1 MMNVFSVL
9 KQYAGKWD
17 VVNTRSFNSEEIA
30 DIESAV
36 VVPSEYGN
44 SVRFI
49 KTNGSVVFIPL
60 STESSLVVG
69 EPFDVTTGKLLTL
82 AKPGEENIFRV
93 IE

>member
-1 MMNVFSVL
+1 MNVFSVL
-9 KQYAGKWD
+9 KQYAGKWE
-17 VVNTRSFNSEEIA
+17 VVNTRNFNSEEIA
-30 DIESAV
+30 DVKSAV

-44 SVRFI
+44 SVRFL

-69 EPFDVTTGKLLTL
+69 EHFDVTTGKLLTL

>member
-17 VVNTRSFNSEEIA
+17 VVNTRNFNSEEIA
-30 DIESAV
+30 DVESAV

-44 SVRFI
+44 SVRFC